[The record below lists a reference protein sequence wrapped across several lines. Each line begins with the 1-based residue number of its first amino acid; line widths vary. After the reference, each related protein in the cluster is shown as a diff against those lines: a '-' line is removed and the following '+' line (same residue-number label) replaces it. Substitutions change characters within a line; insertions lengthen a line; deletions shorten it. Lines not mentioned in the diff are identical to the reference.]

1 MENFFVNI
9 AVPGTYYFVMVAG
22 AILLLFIL
30 LEVIIKPL
38 LNGNFK
44 GLISV
49 GVFGALLFGIY
60 AMSSGEKTGKLLGKD
75 YSGISEGVMKFVSA
89 GINVTL
95 FMIIAAFALWIILE
109 IVNLAK

>member
-1 MENFFVNI
+1 MESFFVNY
-9 AVPGTYYFVMVAG
+9 AVPGTYWLVIIAG
-22 AILLLFIL
+22 VILLLFIL

-38 LNGNFK
+38 LSGNFK

-49 GVFGALLFGIY
+49 GIFGALLFGVY
-60 AMSSGEKTGKLLGKD
+60 AISSGEKTGKLLGKD

-89 GINVTL
+89 GINITL